1 MFKNNAKNKRLNSS
15 ILAIIILV
23 LLLVC
28 SFVLFFEINGYRT
41 IQEENFDFYY
51 YFANQRLDFN
61 GKVSFNSKDKI
72 LSLSSE
78 GITLSSS
85 PVYYSNTDA
94 MILPSNMEIVQPY
107 KNSPMHSLG
116 AFSKIY
122 YRGSYLYANVENGI
136 GRLYD
141 CFLYDGND
149 LYVFLDDTT
158 VIIGEDRYELNPMSF
173 IEVGS
178 DTIEIYNKKTD
189 FHIVLSKT
197 TGVMAYTD
205 EYSIDLV
212 SDAVNY
218 NSSYYLLMKRPE
230 SLSLYEF

>member
-1 MFKNNAKNKRLNSS
+1 MFKNSAKNKKLNSS

-41 IQEENFDFYY
+41 IQEEKFDFYY

-61 GKVSFNSKDKI
+61 GKVTFNSRDKI
-72 LSLSSE
+72 LSLSGE
-78 GITLSSS
+78 GITLLSS

-107 KNSPMHSLG
+107 KNSPMHNLG
-116 AFSKIY
+116 TFSKIY
-122 YRGSYLYANVENGI
+122 YRGNYLYANIENGI

-149 LYVFLDDTT
+149 LYVFIDDTT

-173 IEVGS
+173 IEVS
-178 DTIEIYNKKTD
+178 RDTIEIYNKKTD
-189 FHIVLSKT
+189 FYTVLPNT
-197 TGVMAYTD
+197 TGAMAYTN
-205 EYSIDLV
+205 EYSVDLV
-212 SDAVNY
+212 SDSVTY
-218 NSSYYLLMKRPE
+218 NSTYYLLMKKPE
-230 SLSLYEF
+230 ALELYNF